1 MVEAASMAGQK
12 QYVAA
17 RGVLDM
23 LIKNY
28 PGTPEQ
34 EWAQALY
41 NKLEGLKSDSLGDA
55 KTVVPDSAGAVMP
68 FAINQGNSAEQD
80 SLVASAIFKELRD
93 AEGKGI
99 YIADPDA
106 EHKLLIFVKL
116 VDGRTMGLKSAMSD
130 YNLMKHNTKD
140 YATNLNMFTAK
151 QAVVS
156 VDRFSNAI
164 FARQYKQELEKEKVI
179 FSQFKANEFQVM
191 TISKANFS
199 ELIKT
204 RDILGYIKFYR
215 KNYP

>member
-1 MVEAASMAGQK
+1 MAAQK
-12 QYVAA
+12 QYGPA
-17 RGVLDM
+17 RNVLDM

-41 NKLEGLKSDSLGDA
+41 NRLDGLKSDTLLQALGNTPDSSA
-55 KTVVPDSAGAVMP
+55 GVVPFSV
-68 FAINQGNSAEQD
+68 NQGNSAEQD

-106 EHKLLIFVKL
+106 EHKLLIFVKM

-140 YATNLNMFTAK
+140 YTTNMNMFTAK
-151 QAVVS
+151 QAVLS
-156 VDRFSNAI
+156 VDRFSNAV
-164 FARQYKQELEKEKVI
+164 FVRQYKQELEKEKVI
-179 FSQFKANEFQVM
+179 FSQFKANEFQIL
-191 TISKANFS
+191 TISKANFA

-204 RDILGYIKFYR
+204 RDILGYIKFYK